1 MHFVGKITKNLAQ
14 NRCFSS
20 KNRNFAIQ
28 FYEIQYKCSIFNRN
42 IYETYSR

>member
-1 MHFVGKITKNLAQ
+1 MYFVGKITKNLAQ

-28 FYEIQYKCSIFNRN
+28 FDEIQYKCYIFNPQ
-42 IYETYSR
+42 IYETHSR